1 MDLGAKFGIALGSDS
16 DSSDAEFAPENE
28 EKDSADSECG
38 GGGSGS
44 SGEEG
49 GDEEE
54 ETEEEIGDEGEGKGD
69 EGEGK
74 GENDALKE
82 EQEQEEG
89 AGKGSDGGDQE
100 VEKKTDVVREGDEGE
115 TIPTQESGGG
125 IEEVVQ
131 QSEKDTSPAKTED
144 NLASSDP
151 AATNKEGGDED
162 SDQDK
167 EMDEY
172 NPLVVRRSNRA
183 IKPTKDV
190 DLYLLGAKF
199 GIDVADVEASGAESS
214 DMEFAPA
221 ENSPGILVVHVYPSV
236 WYGEG
241 CPSPPIFML

>member
-38 GGGSGS
+38 GGSGS

-54 ETEEEIGDEGEGKGD
+54 ETEEEIGDEGEGG
-69 EGEGK
+69 GES
-74 GENDALKE
+74 DAPE
-82 EQEQEEG
+82 EEREQEEG
-89 AGKGSDGGDQE
+89 AGKGSDRGDQE
-100 VEKKTDVVREGDEGE
+100 GNRDTDVVREEDEAE
-115 TIPTQESGGG
+115 SQESGDG
-125 IEEVVQ
+125 INEVVQ
-131 QSEKDTSPAKTED
+131 QTEEDSTSAKTGD
-144 NLASSDP
+144 NLTSLDP
-151 AATNKEGGDED
+151 AATKKEGGDKD
-162 SDQDK
+162 SDKDK
-167 EMDEY
+167 ETEAKDEY
-172 NPLVVRRSNRA
+172 NPLIVRRSNRA

-221 ENSPGILVVHVYPSV
+221 EGSPGILVVYASVLCRGRCCTCVIPSFS
-236 WYGEG
+236 WYKNRYT
-241 CPSPPIFML
+241 

>member
-38 GGGSGS
+38 GGSGS

-54 ETEEEIGDEGEGKGD
+54 ETEEEIGDEGEGKG
-69 EGEGK
+69 ER
-74 GENDALKE
+74 DAPE
-82 EQEQEEG
+82 EEREQEEG
-89 AGKGSDGGDQE
+89 AGMDGDRGDQE
-100 VEKKTDVVREGDEGE
+100 GDRETDVVREGDEEE
-115 TIPTQESGGG
+115 TTPSQ
-125 IEEVVQ
+125 
-131 QSEKDTSPAKTED
+131 
-144 NLASSDP
+144 
-151 AATNKEGGDED
+151 EGGDGIKEVAQLTEEDTASAKTGDNITSLDPASTKKEGDDD
-162 SDQDK
+162 SDHDK
-167 EMDEY
+167 ETEAKDEY
-172 NPLVVRRSNRA
+172 NPLIVRRSNRA

-221 ENSPGILVVHVYPSV
+221 EGSPGILVV
-236 WYGEG
+236 YGQCHTQRG
-241 CPSPPIFML
+241 M